1 MQIVAI
7 MAMRA
12 RFSCLAAH
20 DAELPAHDA
29 RTIRER
35 KTPAQ
40 RLPQARH
47 ATAPNDS
54 VERDKPCLAYDT
66 MQYAK
71 IKLT

>member
-20 DAELPAHDA
+20 DAKLPAHD
-29 RTIRER
+29 
-35 KTPAQ
+35 
-40 RLPQARH
+40 ARH

-71 IKLT
+71 TKLT